1 MRRVTRTATLITI
14 LALASAIGACSK
26 KDESGGE
33 AVKASEGAAD
43 PDTGMKP
50 GSCDYRTDTGVC
62 TFARENSADMCK
74 SMGGKPIDGPCPTEG
89 VLGTCA
95 SPDSLTGEVKSYY
108 PTSAAQYTAATA
120 KQACENQQGVWT
132 AAAGA
137 SPAGGMAAA
146 TGGAAAG
153 GMAAAKVGA
162 CTVKSARSCSETKLN
177 NPDDSATYGKMCA
190 EIEKGAWAD
199 GPCPTENAV
208 GECNSASAGRTVYYE
223 GAKDPKH
230 TCEQMVMG
238 GVYTAAAM

>member
-1 MRRVTRTATLITI
+1 MRRATRTTTLFTL

-33 AVKASEGAAD
+33 AIKAREGAAD

-50 GSCDYRTDTGVC
+50 GSCDDRTDTGVC
-62 TFARENSADMCK
+62 TYAKESSADLCK
-74 SMGGKPIDGPCPTEG
+74 SMGGTPIDGPCPTEG

-120 KQACENQQGVWT
+120 KQACESQQGVWT

-137 SPAGGMAAA
+137 AA
-146 TGGAAAG
+146 TTAGAGAAAS
-153 GMAAAKVGA
+153 VGA
-162 CTVKSARSCSETKLN
+162 CTVKSDKRCSETRLN

-190 EIEKGAWAD
+190 EVEKGTWAE
-199 GPCPTENAV
+199 GPCPTENVV
-208 GECNSASAGRTVYYE
+208 GECNSASAGRTVYYK
-223 GAKDPKH
+223 GARDPKH

-238 GVYTAAAM
+238 GVYTAAAR

>member
-1 MRRVTRTATLITI
+1 MRRATRTATLFTI
-14 LALASAIGACSK
+14 FAIALGACSK
-26 KDESGGE
+26 KEESGGGE
-33 AVKASEGAAD
+33 ATKAGEGAPD
-43 PDTGMKP
+43 PATGMKP

-62 TFARENSADMCK
+62 TYAKESSADMCT
-74 SMGGKPIDGPCPTEG
+74 SLGGKPIDGPCPTEG

-108 PTSAAQYTAATA
+108 PTSAAKYDADTA

-137 SPAGGMAAA
+137 PAA
-146 TGGAAAG
+146 GGAAA
-153 GMAAAKVGA
+153 ATVGA

-177 NPDDSATYGKMCA
+177 NPGDSATYGKMCA
-190 EIEKGAWAD
+190 DVEKGTWAD
-199 GPCPTENAV
+199 GPCPTENVV
-208 GECNSASAGRTVYYE
+208 GECNSASAGRTVYYK

-238 GVYTAAAM
+238 GVYTAR

>member
-1 MRRVTRTATLITI
+1 MRRAIRTTTLFII
-14 LALASAIGACSK
+14 FALASATACACSK
-26 KDESGGE
+26 KEESGGE
-33 AVKASEGAAD
+33 AIKAGEGAPD
-43 PDTGMKP
+43 PDTGLKP
-50 GSCDYRTDTGVC
+50 GSCDNRTDTGVC
-62 TFARENSADMCK
+62 TYAKESSADMCK

-137 SPAGGMAAA
+137 PAAGG
-146 TGGAAAG
+146 GGAASSSAS
-153 GMAAAKVGA
+153 VGA
-162 CTVKSARSCSETKLN
+162 CTVKSAKSCSETKLN

-190 EIEKGAWAD
+190 EIEKGTWAE
-199 GPCPTENAV
+199 GPCPTENVV
-208 GECNSASAGRTVYYE
+208 GECNSASAGRTVYYK

-238 GVYTAAAM
+238 GVYTAAAK

>member
-1 MRRVTRTATLITI
+1 MRRATRTATLITI
-14 LALASAIGACSK
+14 FALASATGACSK
-26 KDESGGE
+26 KEASGGE

-62 TFARENSADMCK
+62 TYARENSADMCT

-137 SPAGGMAAA
+137 P
-146 TGGAAAG
+146 AAG
-153 GMAAAKVGA
+153 GMAAARVGA
-162 CTVKSARSCSETKLN
+162 CTVTSARSCSETKLN

-199 GPCPTENAV
+199 GPCSTENVV
-208 GECNSASAGRTVYYE
+208 GECNSASAGRTVYYK
-223 GAKDPKH
+223 GAKDPEH

-238 GVYTAAAM
+238 GVYTAAAI

>member
-1 MRRVTRTATLITI
+1 MRRTIQTASLFTIIALAGAMSACGKKEEKAGDPATATS
-14 LALASAIGACSK
+14 SAKA
-26 KDESGGE
+26 GE
-33 AVKASEGAAD
+33 AAPD

-62 TFARENSADMCK
+62 TYAKESSADMCK
-74 SMGGKPIDGPCPTEG
+74 TMGGKPIDGPCPTDG

-120 KQACENQQGVWT
+120 KDACEAQQGVWT
-132 AAAGA
+132 
-137 SPAGGMAAA
+137 P
-146 TGGAAAG
+146 TGGAAGAAT
-153 GMAAAKVGA
+153 AAAPTVGA
-162 CTVKSARSCSETKLN
+162 CTVEADKSCSETKLN
-177 NPDDSATYGKMCA
+177 NPDDSATYGKQCA
-190 EIEKGAWAD
+190 EISKGTWAD
-199 GPCPTENAV
+199 GPCPMDGV
-208 GECNSASAGRTVYYE
+208 IGECNSAAAGRTVYYK

>member
-1 MRRVTRTATLITI
+1 MRRATRTATLFMIF
-14 LALASAIGACSK
+14 ALASAMAACSK
-26 KDESGGE
+26 KEEKAGGAPGE
-33 AVKASEGAAD
+33 AAKTGEAAPD

-62 TFARENSADMCK
+62 TYSKESSADMCK
-74 SMGGKPIDGPCPTEG
+74 AMSGKPIDGPCPTEG

-108 PTSAAQYTAATA
+108 PTSAAKYDASTA

-137 SPAGGMAAA
+137 AAA
-146 TGGAAAG
+146 TTAAT
-153 GMAAAKVGA
+153 VGA
-162 CTVKSARSCSETKLN
+162 CTVKADKSCSETKLN
-177 NPDDSATYGKMCA
+177 NPGDSATYGKMCA
-190 EIEKGAWAD
+190 EVQEGTWAD
-199 GPCPTENAV
+199 GPCPTENVV
-208 GECNSASAGRTVYYE
+208 GECNSASAGRTVYYK

-238 GVYTAAAM
+238 GVYTAK